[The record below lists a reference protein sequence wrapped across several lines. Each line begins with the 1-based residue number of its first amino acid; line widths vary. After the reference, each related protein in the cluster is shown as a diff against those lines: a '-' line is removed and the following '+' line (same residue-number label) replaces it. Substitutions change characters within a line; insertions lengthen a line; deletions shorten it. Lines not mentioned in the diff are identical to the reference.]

1 MNSCIMIELN
11 KKYGLNTESK
21 TSLKKRKQ
29 NEKELTNK
37 HFTGKKLSIR
47 LDILQRLKEGQSVK

>member
-21 TSLKKRKQ
+21 TKLKKRKQ
-29 NEKELTNK
+29 NEKELKSKNFRGFK
-37 HFTGKKLSIR
+37 FSVRK
-47 LDILQRLKEGQSVK
+47 DIL